1 MIPYYKK
8 DFQIYKFLTSNEK
21 KGILNV
27 SDEDFKNE
35 TIYKIFHN
43 SNINSNKNL
52 NKNSWESVVY
62 CDVI

>member
-21 KGILNV
+21 KNIFKV

>member
-1 MIPYYKK
+1 MIPYYKQ
-8 DFQIYKFLTSNEK
+8 DFNIYKFLTSNEK
-21 KGILNV
+21 RNIFKV

-35 TIYKIFHN
+35 TIYKILHN